1 VYIIKGQHQSVSGHH
16 KKKMDQ
22 AKGRQGKTDAHN
34 TFVLPAVRD
43 SLLILRLP
51 LRIGQYGLL
60 NLTKWS
66 LQRLKVN

>member
-1 VYIIKGQHQSVSGHH
+1 
-16 KKKMDQ
+16 MDQ
-22 AKGRQGKTDAHN
+22 AKGKQGKTDADN
-34 TFVLPAVRD
+34 TFVLPAIRD

-66 LQRLKVN
+66 LQRVKVN